1 MSLSAEASTTS
12 IATQDDTPGDF
23 ESQKSDLKDK
33 IVGAYNSLVQVRV
46 STVVADVDLTV
57 SDENN
62 RLDLG
67 QFDLDNEKTIITQ
80 SDLVGGDIVTIISTG
95 LESNAEI
102 RQFHAEQVEA
112 AAQVVPENLKVLV
125 DLFQQVVSVLKS

>member
-1 MSLSAEASTTS
+1 MSSESS
-12 IATQDDTPGDF
+12 PTPLPSHEDPPGEF
-23 ESQKSDLKDK
+23 GEQKSDLQDK

-57 SDENN
+57 RDENN
-62 RLDLG
+62 RLDL
-67 QFDLDNEKTIITQ
+67 DAIVLENEKTIITQ

-95 LESNAEI
+95 LEGNGEI
-102 RQFHAEQVEA
+102 RQYHADQVEA
-112 AAQVVPENLKVLV
+112 AAKVVPENLRVLV

>member
-12 IATQDDTPGDF
+12 IVTQDDTPGDF